1 MPHYVYNPDT
11 MLYEEHHEPKN
22 RRYFRI
28 AGMVLAI
35 LGCVCL
41 YAWLYLD
48 VLGWALPKTAILRKQ
63 HAKWEAKMELL
74 GRQLDLYE
82 QTLDGIESRDDDV
95 YRSIFGLAEIPDEIK
110 RAGFGGVNR
119 YEYLDRFGANA
130 DLKASIR
137 RIDVLT
143 KRTYVQSKALD
154 EVSILS
160 SQAGDML
167 SCVPSVPPLLPDRNK
182 VHLSS
187 PFGGRNDP
195 VYGGYEHHTGQDFA
209 TDRGYPVYAT
219 GDGVVER
226 ADSKY
231 NGYGNEIVID
241 HGYGYKTRYAHL
253 NTIEINVG
261 MKVQRGERIGTV
273 GNTGKSTGPH
283 LHYEVEYRGNKVNP
297 MKYMDFNMSLEEYR
311 SMTDKR
317 HTDLVKD
324 KKSTTTELLR
334 RRRKSDE

>member
-1 MPHYVYNPDT
+1 MPHYVYNPVT
-11 MLYEEHHEPKN
+11 MLYDELHEPKN

-28 AGMVLAI
+28 AGMVLVC

-74 GRQLDLYE
+74 DRQLDLYD

-110 RAGFGGVNR
+110 HAGFGGVNR

-130 DLKASIR
+130 GLKETIR

-154 EVSILS
+154 EVLQISAH
-160 SQAGDML
+160 AGDML
-167 SCVPSVPPLLPDRNK
+167 SCVPSVPPLLPDKRK

-187 PFGGRNDP
+187 SFGGRIDP
-195 VYGGYEHHTGQDFA
+195 VFGGYESHTGQDFA
-209 TDRGYPVYAT
+209 VDRGYPVYAT
-219 GDGVVER
+219 GDGTVVY
-226 ADSKY
+226 AKWQS
-231 NGYGNEIVID
+231 GYGNLIEVD
-241 HGYGYKTRYAHL
+241 HGFGYVTRYAHL
-253 NTIEINVG
+253 SSILVRKGQKICRGAEIGLVG
-261 MKVQRGERIGTV
+261 S
-273 GNTGKSTGPH
+273 TGKSTGPH
-283 LHYEVEYRGNKVNP
+283 LHYEVIVQNKHVNP
-297 MKYMDFNMSLEEYR
+297 INYYFMDLDADQYDEMISLAENHGKVF
-311 SMTDKR
+311 D
-317 HTDLVKD
+317 
-324 KKSTTTELLR
+324 
-334 RRRKSDE
+334 